1 MWRSSESRLAKMAS
15 VPPSLRLLAM
25 AHAQSPNEQISGGH
39 GGISPYLLWYGC
51 LARSNQRLWA
61 ARPEIRTTEMASN
74 DDASLAANHSDW
86 PETAQHAPTPH
97 TQQIGPY
104 KTLEVLGEGGMGVV
118 YRAQQTKPIK
128 REVALKLIKLGMDT
142 KQVIAR
148 FESERQALALMDH
161 PNVAKVFDAGATEQ
175 GRPYF
180 VMELIH
186 GLPIT
191 EHCDRHK
198 LSIDQR
204 LDLFMKACEAIQHAH
219 QKGIIHRDI
228 KPGNILVEYRDG
240 QATPKIIDFGV
251 AKATSQR
258 LTEKTLFTEQ
268 GQMIG
273 TPAYMSPEQA
283 DLSSQDID
291 TRSDIYS
298 LGVLLYELL
307 TGTLPFDAKSL
318 RIAGFGEIQRI
329 IRDEEPPKPSTRMTT
344 GGFVSSD
351 QKDAKDA
358 SSVEAAAKKRRSDPH
373 TLMKRIR
380 GDLDWIVL
388 KCLEK
393 DRSRR
398 YASAADFAADL
409 RRHLKNE
416 PVQAGSPSA
425 TYRLIKFLR
434 RNKGRIGMVG
444 AVSIGLLLAALG
456 FVQADRARERA
467 VSGDVQA
474 YLLWLDENP
483 LTHPSAYGNKHTLE
497 AIVDRI
503 RSGEASAFDY
513 QALVKTVFKFEFA
526 GRGGFIDARDASM
539 VKGTGTLRHLSIAPN
554 GLGLLVSPRVLLDG
568 QPFPEAPWPEEEVV
582 PLIAY
587 SNGSS
592 VGGHSYVISDFLDDI
607 PLGRHR
613 LDGYVHV
620 QIIESKTGF
629 TNYRRLPGA
638 TVNVPITPFSFDLV
652 DEYPENFHEKI
663 TKPEWAHELDEGF
676 ELEITRWGSG
686 SMIMVVARFPKPRM
700 NLACGVTLW
709 STEFEWVATFSLA
722 AWFERCWTRVTSAP
736 QALEGHAKEITL
748 NFKGA
753 IGNRALVWIDLGDLP
768 PKALDVG
775 ATVHFQ
781 MVASEEVARNSPEIS
796 EYLDLHI
803 ERTVQIVPYHPPE

>member
-1 MWRSSESRLAKMAS
+1 
-15 VPPSLRLLAM
+15 M

-118 YRAQQTKPIK
+118 YRAQQTKPVK

-318 RIAGFGEIQRI
+318 RSAGFGEIQRI

-351 QKDAKDA
+351 QKDAKD
-358 SSVEAAAKKRRSDPH
+358 SSSLEAAANKRRSDPH

-444 AVSIGLLLAALG
+444 AVSIALLLAALG

-483 LTHPSAYGNKHTLE
+483 LTHPSVYGNKHTLE

-568 QPFPEAPWPEEEVV
+568 QPFPEAP
-582 PLIAY
+582 
-587 SNGSS
+587 
-592 VGGHSYVISDFLDDI
+592 
-607 PLGRHR
+607 
-613 LDGYVHV
+613 
-620 QIIESKTGF
+620 
-629 TNYRRLPGA
+629 
-638 TVNVPITPFSFDLV
+638 
-652 DEYPENFHEKI
+652 
-663 TKPEWAHELDEGF
+663 
-676 ELEITRWGSG
+676 
-686 SMIMVVARFPKPRM
+686 
-700 NLACGVTLW
+700 
-709 STEFEWVATFSLA
+709 
-722 AWFERCWTRVTSAP
+722 
-736 QALEGHAKEITL
+736 
-748 NFKGA
+748 
-753 IGNRALVWIDLGDLP
+753 
-768 PKALDVG
+768 
-775 ATVHFQ
+775 
-781 MVASEEVARNSPEIS
+781 
-796 EYLDLHI
+796 
-803 ERTVQIVPYHPPE
+803 